1 MKTTYITIEK
11 EHLTNFKAACSMTR
25 SCYFNRVGAELDGR
39 IVVWIDI
46 EIDVQMIERMI
57 IFVEE
62 HLDRTGIPYIDVQ
75 MIERMIIFELG
86 RNFEDLIRA
95 ETI

>member
-57 IFVEE
+57 IF
-62 HLDRTGIPYIDVQ
+62 
-75 MIERMIIFELG
+75 ELG